1 MEQEGDEGRDGERP
15 ECLERCPFL
24 AWQKKLGPMISELWD
39 AFDAYIREAEER
51 ERAVMVGPDQS
62 ALLAAA
68 VTQAKADVAEG
79 RETLEPW
86 SVTVQD

>member
-24 AWQKKLGPMISELWD
+24 AWQKKLGPMISELRD
-39 AFDAYIREAEER
+39 TFDAYIKEAEER

-62 ALLAAA
+62 ALLAAFKKF
-68 VTQAKADVAEG
+68 VEGEKERREAEERG
-79 RETLEPW
+79 G
-86 SVTVQD
+86 